1 MKKNCTLVAILSLF
15 LMLPS
20 TDAWAKKDKTPK
32 SRPFKARF
40 STEFFN
46 ADFNPATFIFT
57 TVVEGSGNA
66 THLGECSFKAIHSFA
81 FTTPTMTEG
90 VAWNGALELGAT
102 NGDILNATY
111 VGDIVPSG
119 DPEIPFLLLFTI
131 TFDGGTGRFSEASG
145 SADVIGL
152 TTIEPDPSNGL
163 FKGTSEFTF
172 DGQIQY

>member
-1 MKKNCTLVAILSLF
+1 
-15 LMLPS
+15 
-20 TDAWAKKDKTPK
+20 
-32 SRPFKARF
+32 
-40 STEFFN
+40 
-46 ADFNPATFIFT
+46 
-57 TVVEGSGNA
+57 
-66 THLGECSFKAIHSFA
+66 
-81 FTTPTMTEG
+81 MTEG
-90 VAWNGALELGAT
+90 VAWNGALELGAA